1 MDAIERTTIIV
12 EFPRRAGVAEVSLTA
27 GDVIA
32 KSQLALAK
40 TTEAIKEI
48 ALRVTAGLED
58 LVVRPQEIEVT
69 FGLKF
74 DAEAGVV
81 VSKAGVEASVEVKL
95 VWKEAKD
102 PKDAT

>member
-1 MDAIERTTIIV
+1 MNGIQASAIIV
-12 EFPRRAGVAEVSLTA
+12 EFPKRAGVAEVSLTT
-27 GDVIA
+27 GDLIA
-32 KSQLALAK
+32 KSQAALTK

-95 VWKEAKD
+95 VWKD
-102 PKDAT
+102 SH

>member
-1 MDAIERTTIIV
+1 MTGTQPTSIIV
-12 EFPRRAGVAEVSLTA
+12 EFPKRAGVAEVSLTS
-27 GDVIA
+27 GDLIA
-32 KSQLALAK
+32 KSQAALAK

-58 LVVRPQEIEVT
+58 LAVRPQEIEVT

-81 VSKAGVEASVEVKL
+81 VSKAGVEASVEVTL
-95 VWKEAKD
+95 VWK
-102 PKDAT
+102 DAP